1 MNNGKKKS
9 DRSEEDE
16 VDQLL
21 RAAQDEMLL
30 KLSVGSHIAHLSSNQ
45 LDSNLDRRYQAL
57 KSRPS
62 IPPSST
68 NSSSSSSSSKPK
80 SPPVVDDDLK
90 TVIGDDLSA
99 RFAALKSSL
108 SVSSA
113 SNNNDTNPKISD
125 HDDDDNDS
133 EDEVDKVIRWAMDAA
148 RLDPSPPSDDE
159 DDDDDDDE
167 GDVAKQKGHHK

>member
-1 MNNGKKKS
+1 MNGGKKKS
-9 DRSEEDE
+9 EKSDEDE

-21 RAAQDEMLL
+21 QAAQDEMLL

-45 LDSNLDRRYQAL
+45 LDSNLDHRYQAL

-68 NSSSSSSSSKPK
+68 DSSSSSSSKPK
-80 SPPVVDDDLK
+80 SPLVVDDDLK
-90 TVIGDDLSA
+90 TVLGDDLSA

-125 HDDDDNDS
+125 HDDEDNDS
-133 EDEVDKVIRWAMDAA
+133 EDEVDKVIQWAMDAA
-148 RLDPSPPSDDE
+148 RLDPSPPSD

>member
-9 DRSEEDE
+9 DKSEEDE

-21 RAAQDEMLL
+21 QAAQDEMLL

-57 KSRPS
+57 KS

-68 NSSSSSSSSKPK
+68 NSSSSSSSKPK

-90 TVIGDDLSA
+90 TVLGDDLSS

-108 SVSSA
+108 AVSSA
-113 SNNNDTNPKISD
+113 SNNKDTNPKISD
-125 HDDDDNDS
+125 HDDADNDS

-148 RLDPSPPSDDE
+148 RLDPSPPSDD
-159 DDDDDDDE
+159 DDDDDDDDV
-167 GDVAKQKGHHK
+167 GDVAKQKGHNK